1 MGQHNQTNETD
12 TRPKNKQIVGGF
24 MILRIRHNY
33 QSTESSVLDIEDE
46 LYISNDHKVVG
57 LGLFFSW
64 DSGMLEV

>member
-1 MGQHNQTNETD
+1 
-12 TRPKNKQIVGGF
+12 